1 MGNNLV
7 EDKLVTDGRSGTNL
21 IPSDANSVLTQ
32 GQADLNESNAM
43 YDGMIADANAAKDEI
58 LAGIEANRETQTDL
72 ANQQTDFTIQQINQQ
87 KDQAKKDYEKE
98 QSAAYVDWQKQS
110 NPYGVN
116 AEQMAANGLTNSG
129 YAESSQVQM
138 YVAYQNRVAVA
149 RESYNKAVVDYNN
162 AITEAKLNNSSVLA
176 EIAANALE
184 QSMEATITFLSM
196 GQSLLTQKA
205 DAAYK
210 IKQATHSNY
219 MDILNLLENQRQFDE
234 TMAYNKSK
242 SGTGGTFTSGGTG
255 STSTGGTFTDTGD
268 GGYIQDSNGRI
279 VEVDNFTGTTYK
291 EATAYLRM
299 YGMDSSGLMTQSEW
313 QRHKNN
319 PNNNN
324 SHTDY
329 SSYEAY
335 LKDYVAYVMNKG
347 VKL

>member
-1 MGNNLV
+1 MGNNLA

-129 YAESSQVQM
+129 YSESSQVQM

-219 MDILNLLENQRQFDE
+219 MDILNYLENQRQFDE

-242 SGTGGTFTSGGTG
+242 SGTGSTIMG
-255 STSTGGTFTDTGD
+255 STFEDTGNS
-268 GGYIQDSNGRI
+268 GYIQDSDGRI
-279 VEVDNFTGTTYK
+279 VEVDSFTGTTYK

-324 SHTDY
+324 AHTNYD
-329 SSYEAY
+329 SYEEY
-335 LKDYVAYVMNKG
+335 LKDYVSYAMSK
-347 VKL
+347 